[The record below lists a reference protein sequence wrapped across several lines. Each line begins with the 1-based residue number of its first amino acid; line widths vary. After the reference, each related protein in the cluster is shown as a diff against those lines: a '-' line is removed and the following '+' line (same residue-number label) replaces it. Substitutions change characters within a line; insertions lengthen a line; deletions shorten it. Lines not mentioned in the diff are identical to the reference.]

1 MDAFIRACVARV
13 TGVPADDFDWTE
25 SLTTAEEIAR
35 LLQPTPA
42 GPPAADL
49 VFLTD
54 HVNETTTAF
63 DADLIDLAIDEPRL
77 AIGGELQTVV
87 ESPPGSGR
95 FAEAPEILL
104 YGTSDRV
111 RARGGW
117 HYGIT
122 AELLADMHRV
132 CRPSAHPRVELH
144 RGLEYCRRHGIAH
157 ALSHPL
163 DGHGLPL
170 SETIGA
176 IAACRFIEAVN
187 GGFGSDSTR
196 RLMRYIALHNASD
209 AAATVLG
216 ARVPPWVADGIV
228 PWGGADAHLGN
239 YARVRMLYRPPAR
252 AAQAGI
258 ADFVKD
264 MVETAPARLLADG
277 VFGIEG
283 RGNGSAAVVAE
294 VLRLVAANARRN
306 RATFR
311 GLRRSVRLGVLAP
324 YLALR
329 ELASQRRRQIA
340 LARRLDEALDEVE
353 ARMGAMRADVE
364 GAGEASPASAG
375 ASRALRADPLEGS
388 VSAAAAP

>member
-1 MDAFIRACVARV
+1 MDAFIRDCVARV

-25 SLTTAEEIAR
+25 SLTTAEEIAC
-35 LLQPTPA
+35 LLHPA
-42 GPPAADL
+42 HDGPPAADL

-63 DADLIDLAIDEPRL
+63 DSDLIDLAIGEPRL

-95 FAEAPEILL
+95 FEEAPEILL
-104 YGTSDRV
+104 YGTPDRV

-117 HYGIT
+117 HYGIN

-163 DGHGLPL
+163 DGHRLPL
-170 SETIGA
+170 FETIGA

-196 RLMRYIALHNASD
+196 RLMRYITLHNASD
-209 AAATVLG
+209 DSAALLLG
-216 ARVPPWVADGIV
+216 DRVPPWIADGIV

-239 YARVRMLYRPPAR
+239 YARVRMLYQPPAHVTR
-252 AAQAGI
+252 PGI
-258 ADFVKD
+258 ADFVRD
-264 MVETAPARLLADG
+264 MVETRPTQLLADG

-283 RGNGSAAVVAE
+283 RGNGSAAVVSE

-311 GLRRSVRLGVLAP
+311 GLRRGLRLGVLAP

-329 ELASQRRRQIA
+329 ELLSQRRQQIA

-353 ARMGAMRADVE
+353 ARTGAAVDRMAGSALLDHQ
-364 GAGEASPASAG
+364 GASSLLVSRSAG
-375 ASRALRADPLEGS
+375 SG
-388 VSAAAAP
+388 VG